1 MSLFVSTT
9 GTDVEVPELGISI
22 IHPTTDQDL
31 LGQFS
36 SDEISKAFS
45 LTAAIVSGALV
56 WRKIAAGVIQ
66 TPSNYDSDWAEVAE
80 LNTGTGVS
88 ADRIVTFKD
97 LLTTTTLSKSGRIAA
112 GGFTGT
118 PRKAT
123 VTFATAFPNTNY
135 TITVLGAD
143 GRSFIYESK
152 LAASFVINAQANA
165 ALSGEVHWQA
175 QADGESV

>member
-31 LGQFS
+31 LDQFS

-66 TPSNYDSDWAEVAE
+66 TPSSYDSDWAEVAE
-80 LNTGTGVS
+80 LNTGTGSS
-88 ADRIVTFKD
+88 ADRVVTFKN
-97 LLTTTTLSKSGRIAA
+97 LITTKAGRIAA
-112 GGFTGT
+112 GGFTGN

-152 LAASFVINAQANA
+152 LAASFVINTQANA